1 METGCEMKLF
11 PIILTF
17 TFLTVLLLVS
27 AGAVVVEIPV
37 ETPPDIDPSHYKKI
51 AVVPFATNWDAGA
64 AGELAARAIRERIED
79 KDVFFVEADET
90 VQSTIDGMDFDPAV
104 RSSCIEAAKALGVDA
119 VLMGKVEFYAEKYSP
134 EGYQRNELYTAEHG
148 TAPFIDFG
156 PHFTTKYLDVDM
168 LFKLELTVKV
178 IDAKTGRLIRRR
190 ELEEVTKETYD
201 ADEFPLDMR
210 VQSDIF
216 EALLEDAAA
225 EYAVTIESRDVSK
238 ERYMAEL

>member
-11 PIILTF
+11 PFILISAV
-17 TFLTVLLLVS
+17 LTVLLPIS
-27 AGAVVVEIPV
+27 TGAVVVDIPV
-37 ETPPDIDPSHYKKI
+37 ETPPDIDPSYYKKI

-64 AGELAARAIRERIED
+64 AGELAAKAVREKIED
-79 KDVFFVEADET
+79 KDVFFVEDDAT

-104 RSSCIEAAKALGVDA
+104 RSSCIEVAKALGVDA
-119 VLMGKVEFYAEKYSP
+119 VLTGKVEFYSEKYSP
-134 EGYQRNELYTAEHG
+134 EGYQRNELYTAENS

-190 ELEEVTKETYD
+190 EIEKTTKETYD
-201 ADEFPLDMR
+201 SDEFPLDML
-210 VQSDIF
+210 VQRGIF
-216 EALLEDAAA
+216 EALLDDAAG
-225 EYAVTIESRDVSK
+225 EYGVTIDSRDVSK